1 MKKSFYLISFILIGL
16 IIFSFENK
24 NQTEVNVSVDPIDKY
39 IDSLRTAMIGKEFGN
54 LLFTDTADN
63 KFDLQSLRG
72 NIVAIN
78 IWAYGCKP
86 CITEIPELNML
97 VDKYKDKPVK
107 FISINGNGGKINF
120 KHPSVSKD
128 LKRLNFKY
136 LTVCTDKHLNELYNF
151 QMIFPQHIVLDK
163 KGVVIDYFFG
173 PKTNRLDSL
182 ININK

>member
-1 MKKSFYLISFILIGL
+1 MKKSFYLISLILIGV
-16 IIFSFENK
+16 IIFSFKNK
-24 NQTEVNVSVDPIDKY
+24 NRTEVNVNVDPIERY
-39 IDSLRTAMIGKEFGN
+39 MDSLRTAMIGKEFSN

-78 IWAYGCKP
+78 IWAFGCKP

-107 FISINGNGGKINF
+107 FISINGYGGKIDF
-120 KHPSVSKD
+120 KNPSALNSFKQ
-128 LKRLNFKY
+128 LNFKY
-136 LTVCTDKHLNELYNF
+136 LTVCTDKQIKELNNVQF
-151 QMIFPQHIVLDK
+151 IFPQHIVLDK

-173 PKTNRLDSL
+173 PQTNRLDSL